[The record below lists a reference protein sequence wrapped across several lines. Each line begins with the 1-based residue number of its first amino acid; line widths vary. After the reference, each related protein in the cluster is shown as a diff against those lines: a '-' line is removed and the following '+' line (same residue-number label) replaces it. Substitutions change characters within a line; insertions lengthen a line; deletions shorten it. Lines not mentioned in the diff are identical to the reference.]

1 MKKVSFT
8 IVFFLLLLA
17 LSIQA
22 LGQDTTS
29 QTSIETNPAGAQP
42 PQDAI
47 SQASDLTS
55 DDCARYNVKWDS
67 MIYPAVGA
75 SYVGGTIPNMPMRA
89 DSPLLR
95 MAVLGVRQFRTKGE
109 LALTSGCILFSFKAQ
124 NASGLTPRP
133 NDNYKILKCSNEV
146 QLSHKGQFCSKADSN
161 PQSYVIAIP
170 YSKINLLSRAKYATS
185 DLASVST
192 AYVGAAAAIL
202 TAMASSIQSTHAKEL
217 ALGSTAGA
225 MGLYYYF
232 AIVRPRLGDNYIA
245 VFVEPAVPG
254 MTLSRKSN
262 RVTATTD
269 FLHYFR
275 VGQQIEISG
284 VENSEL
290 GVDISEISRD
300 ATGIVTVKT
309 QKEHG
314 LKVGAQVQIA
324 DVTDPSFN
332 GQFQV
337 ASVPA
342 GSKTTFTYEQ
352 KDKLKA
358 ATSAGGKLGD
368 ISEISRGEKTGIV
381 TVKTR
386 NEHGLTVGA
395 QVQIVDVADPSFNG
409 QFQVASADSEVTF
422 TYELKDKLKA
432 ATSAG
437 GRVQD
442 VWNGTFVVESVDSR
456 SFRYWQPGPDEG
468 LTQRTGTAA
477 VVVPVNTNL
486 TVSGNVALDKT
497 AAPNPKSVDLTGTAT
512 VAPPPGKSDELF
524 KKGALLMFRIPN
536 HHDYYNISMTL
547 SAGTALTFV
556 SETAEKTGK

>member
-358 ATSAGGKLGD
+358 ATSAGG
-368 ISEISRGEKTGIV
+368 
-381 TVKTR
+381 
-386 NEHGLTVGA
+386 
-395 QVQIVDVADPSFNG
+395 
-409 QFQVASADSEVTF
+409 
-422 TYELKDKLKA
+422 
-432 ATSAG
+432 
-437 GRVQD
+437 RVQD